1 MYFKKLVSIS
11 VMALFV
17 ASCVNPATN
26 STSGGQKYTAQQMI
40 EKEKFLESSND
51 YRGLI
56 SLYRD
61 ILKQREDDTVR
72 YKLEESY
79 YLVGDSKSSNF
90 YLQPLNNKTGGK
102 LINDVQLLQI
112 KNYIQ
117 LKEYGQAVEQAN
129 VYLKKNDK
137 DGQGYNL
144 RGIAYAHLGNLDQ
157 AYHDIMSARERFI
170 SDSVAI
176 NNLAMLNILDKQYKN
191 AVNLLLPQ
199 YLNGEREPRLI
210 YNLVFALVK
219 SGDLSYARDIIQ
231 QEKLNT
237 SPDLLISA
245 LQKTEK
251 TADTVKR

>member
-1 MYFKKLVSIS
+1 MYFKKIISIS
-11 VMALFV
+11 VLVLMV
-17 ASCVNPATN
+17 AGCVNPAGN
-26 STSGGQKYTAQQMI
+26 SGKSKYSAQQI
-40 EKEKFLESSND
+40 SEKETFLQSSGD

-56 SLYRD
+56 ALYRE
-61 ILKQREDDTVR
+61 ILKNGENEMIR
-72 YKLEESY
+72 YKLAESY
-79 YLVGDSKSSNF
+79 YYNGDSKSSNF
-90 YLQPLNNKTGGK
+90 YLEPLIASNNRK
-102 LINDVQLLQI
+102 LSHDVFLLRI
-112 KNYIQ
+112 KNDIQ
-117 LKEYGQAVEQAN
+117 LNQYQRAITHADS
-129 VYLKKNDK
+129 YLKINAK
-137 DGQGYNL
+137 DGQAYNL

-219 SGDLSYARDIIQ
+219 SGDLSYAKDIIQ
-231 QEKLNT
+231 KEKLNT
-237 SPDLLISA
+237 SPDQLIIA

-251 TADTVKR
+251 NADKVKR